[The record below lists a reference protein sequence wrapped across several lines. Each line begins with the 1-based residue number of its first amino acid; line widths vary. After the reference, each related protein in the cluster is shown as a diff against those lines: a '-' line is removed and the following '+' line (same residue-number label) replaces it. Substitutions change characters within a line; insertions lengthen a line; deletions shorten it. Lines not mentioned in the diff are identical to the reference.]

1 MNEIVSPCV
10 SICIMNEASGFCEGC
25 WRTRDE
31 IAGWRRMDDDERWD
45 VIDRLRDRRE
55 EAGIGRKRRRT
66 RRSNPAS

>member
-10 SICIMNEASGFCEGC
+10 SICILNQDSGFCEGC
-25 WRTRDE
+25 WRTRAE
-31 IAGWRRMDDDERWD
+31 IAGWRGMGDDERWA

-66 RRSNPAS
+66 RRQASS